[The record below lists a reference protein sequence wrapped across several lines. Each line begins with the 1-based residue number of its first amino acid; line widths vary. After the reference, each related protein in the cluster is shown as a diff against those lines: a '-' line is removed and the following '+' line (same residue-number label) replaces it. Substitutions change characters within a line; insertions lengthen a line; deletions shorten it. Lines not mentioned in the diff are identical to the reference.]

1 MVFWRDRRLGNILD
15 QIEKKRG
22 SSASDIVK
30 LGRKVQERS
39 VVSFRQVFNGSKAFI
54 NQQRGT
60 KTAFR
65 F

>member
-39 VVSFRQVFNGSKAFI
+39 VVSFRHVFNGSNASI
-54 NQQRGT
+54 YQQRGT
-60 KTAFR
+60 KTAFG